1 MRCPFCGNDDTQ
13 VKDSRPTDDG
23 ASIRRRR
30 QCPAC
35 AGRFTTFER
44 VQLRELTLVKKS
56 GKREPFDRDKLARS
70 IEIAC
75 RKRPIDGAR
84 IEQLLNEH
92 EQRLADSPATVDA
105 ASERARR
112 AETRFMVNEKAKAG
126 IRELPGGI
134 LRSELRAGSGAK
146 PKANSKVQV
155 RYVGR
160 LADGSVFDQS
170 ETPQWFRLDS
180 VISGW
185 RVALQEM
192 PVGAKWRLVI
202 PSAQAYGAEG
212 AGDLIAPYTPLVF
225 EVELLGTAD

>member
-1 MRCPFCGNDDTQ
+1 MPRRLLLLCLLAPSLWAADTTEEH
-13 VKDSRPTDDG
+13 DLAYSLG
-23 ASIRRRR
+23 ARL
-30 QCPAC
+30 
-35 AGRFTTFER
+35 GER
-44 VQLRELTLVKKS
+44 VRAEVLDLQLDALL
-56 GKREPFDRDKLARS
+56 
-70 IEIAC
+70 
-75 RKRPIDGAR
+75 DGLRQAYRGQPLSVDSAR

-92 EQRLADSPATVDA
+92 EQRLANAPVAVDA
-105 ASERARR
+105 VSERAKR
-112 AETRFMVNEKAKAG
+112 AETRFLVNEKAKAG
-126 IRELPGGI
+126 MRELPGGI
-134 LRSELRAGSGAK
+134 LRSELHTGSGVK

-180 VISGW
+180 VINGW

-202 PSAQAYGAEG
+202 PSKQAYGAEG
-212 AGDLIAPYTPLVF
+212 AGDLIPPYAPLVF

>member
-1 MRCPFCGNDDTQ
+1 MPRCLPLLLCLLASPLMAATSEEHDLAYSLGARLGERLRDEVPDLQ
-13 VKDSRPTDDG
+13 LEALLDGLRQAYRGQPLSVDS
-23 ASIRRRR
+23 
-30 QCPAC
+30 
-35 AGRFTTFER
+35 
-44 VQLRELTLVKKS
+44 
-56 GKREPFDRDKLARS
+56 
-70 IEIAC
+70 
-75 RKRPIDGAR
+75 AR

-92 EQRLADSPATVDA
+92 EQRLADSPATLDA

-126 IRELPGGI
+126 VRELPGGI
-134 LRSELRAGSGAK
+134 LRSELRAGSGSK

-170 ETPQWFRLDS
+170 ETPQWFGLDS

-202 PSAQAYGAEG
+202 PSTQAYGAEG
-212 AGDLIAPYTPLVF
+212 AGDLIAPYAPLVF
-225 EVELLGTAD
+225 EIELLDSRD

>member
-1 MRCPFCGNDDTQ
+1 M
-13 VKDSRPTDDG
+13 
-23 ASIRRRR
+23 
-30 QCPAC
+30 
-35 AGRFTTFER
+35 TTTMANAIPLE
-44 VQLRELTLVKKS
+44 VPVEDLT
-56 GKREPFDRDKLARS
+56 
-70 IEIAC
+70 
-75 RKRPIDGAR
+75 
-84 IEQLLNEH
+84 
-92 EQRLADSPATVDA
+92 
-105 ASERARR
+105 
-112 AETRFMVNEKAKAG
+112 AETAAEALAWLAARQSGVLAFTLHWEHDRV
-126 IRELPGGI
+126 R
-134 LRSELRAGSGAK
+134 RSELRAGSGAK